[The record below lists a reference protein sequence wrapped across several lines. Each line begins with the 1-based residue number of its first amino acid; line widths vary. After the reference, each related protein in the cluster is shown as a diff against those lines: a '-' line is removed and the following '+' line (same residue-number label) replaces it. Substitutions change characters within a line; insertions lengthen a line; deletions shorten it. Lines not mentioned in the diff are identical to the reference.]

1 MNTSRIKE
9 CNEVDLI
16 RLSEEESCKF
26 FVQLIGA
33 VGYLHSIGC
42 AHRDVKPSNILL
54 DRKLNIKVIDFGL
67 GNLYDEKQKLNTA
80 CGSPCYAAPE
90 IISGES
96 YDPMKVDI
104 WSSGITLYAMLCGSL
119 PFDEESKSVLYDKIL
134 ACKFNIPK
142 HVSAQASDLL
152 RKMLIRDPL
161 KRPHVD
167 EILRHP
173 WVQMHNSNKVSMD
186 SVLLSSVDSFNVG
199 NNQQSNL

>member
-1 MNTSRIKE
+1 VNTSRIKE

-42 AHRDVKPSNILL
+42 G
-54 DRKLNIKVIDFGL
+54 KLNIKVIDFGL

-173 WVQMHNSNKVSMD
+173 WVQMRNSNKVSMD